1 MDHEAAKQIAEA
13 FVRFVETN
21 DAGDVFSEDVLADI
35 NVPEW
40 RFQMQGRAALEA
52 WLRGEQPDGC
62 SVPVWRADPMADGVL
77 VEVEQRMGD
86 EISRNL
92 HRLEVR
98 DGKIREWTM
107 YCTGVWSIQ
116 TQERQRADAPMIRP

>member
-1 MDHEAAKQIAEA
+1 MDHEAAKKIAEA

-21 DAGDVFSEDVLADI
+21 EVGGVFADDVFADI

-40 RFQMQGRAALEA
+40 RFQMQGTDAIEE
-52 WLRGEQPDGC
+52 WLRGEQPGGC
-62 SVPVWRADPMADGVL
+62 SVPTWRSDPMLEGVV
-77 VEVEQRMGD
+77 VEVEQHTGE

-98 DGKIREWTM
+98 DGKIVEWTM
-107 YCTGVWSIQ
+107 YCTGVWSVE
-116 TQERQRADAPMIRP
+116 TQEAQRREAPMIRP